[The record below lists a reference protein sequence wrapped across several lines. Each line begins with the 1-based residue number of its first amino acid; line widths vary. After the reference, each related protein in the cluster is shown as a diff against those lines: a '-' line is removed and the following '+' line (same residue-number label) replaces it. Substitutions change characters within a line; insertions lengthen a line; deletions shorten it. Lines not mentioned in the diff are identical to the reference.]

1 MLVEAVIFV
10 YTIETDQD
18 RYDRASRGCHICIY
32 HPNRPKV
39 GMIVLVGLS
48 YLCIP
53 SKQTKVG
60 MIVLVGAV
68 IFVYT
73 IQTDQGRYDR
83 ASRGCH
89 ICVYHRNRPR

>member
-1 MLVEAVIFV
+1 MIVLVGAVIFV
-10 YTIETDQD
+10 STFQTDQG
-18 RYDRASRGCHICIY
+18 RYNQCLS
-32 HPNRPKV
+32 
-39 GMIVLVGLS
+39 GLS

-53 SKQTKVG
+53 SKQTKVA

-73 IQTDQGRYDR
+73 MQTDQGSYDR
-83 ASRGCH
+83 ACRGCH